1 MREQDDEAKR
11 VVLVVDDDSD
21 IRRVVRTVLEAD
33 NFEVVEAADGPAAL
47 LLLEAINGRGPDAV
61 VLDIMMPGIDGIE
74 VCRRIDH
81 SNVKVVML
89 SARDDADTRDRAA
102 QAGCDAYLTKPF
114 SAIELLDAV
123 EKLTPGPRT
132 RGSPT

>member
-1 MREQDDEAKR
+1 VSAVEGAKR
-11 VVLVVDDDSD
+11 VVLVVDDDAA

-47 LLLEAINGRGPDAV
+47 LLLDAINGRGPDAV

-81 SNVKVVML
+81 TSVKVVML
-89 SARDDADTRDRAA
+89 SARDDADTREEAA
-102 QAGCDAYLTKPF
+102 KAGADAYLTKPF

-123 EKLTPGPRT
+123 EKLTP
-132 RGSPT
+132 

>member
-1 MREQDDEAKR
+1 MTASDGGKR
-11 VVLVVDDDSD
+11 VVLVVDDDSA

-47 LLLEAINGRGPDAV
+47 LLLEAINGRGPEAV

-81 SNVKVVML
+81 ERVKVVML

-102 QAGCDAYLTKPF
+102 KAGADAYLTKPF

-123 EKLTPGPRT
+123 EKLTP
-132 RGSPT
+132 

>member
-1 MREQDDEAKR
+1 MTDASGQKR
-11 VVLVVDDDSD
+11 VVLVVDDDSA

-47 LLLEAINGRGPDAV
+47 LLLDAINGRGPEAV

-81 SNVKVVML
+81 GRVKVVML
-89 SARDDADTRDRAA
+89 SARDDADTRD
-102 QAGCDAYLTKPF
+102 QATKAGADAYLTKPF

-123 EKLTPGPRT
+123 EKLAT
-132 RGSPT
+132 

>member
-1 MREQDDEAKR
+1 MAESGGAKR
-11 VVLVVDDDSD
+11 VVLVVDDDAA

-33 NFEVVEAADGPAAL
+33 GFEVVEAADGPAAL
-47 LLLEAINGRGPDAV
+47 LLLDAIMGKGPDVV

-81 SNVKVVML
+81 DKIKVIML
-89 SARDDADTRDRAA
+89 SARDDAEARDQAA
-102 QAGCDAYLTKPF
+102 QAGADAYLTKPF

-123 EKLTPGPRT
+123 EKLA
-132 RGSPT
+132 S

>member
-1 MREQDDEAKR
+1 MTDAAAGQKR
-11 VVLVVDDDSD
+11 VVLVVDDDAA

-47 LLLEAINGRGPDAV
+47 LLLDAINGRGPEAV

-81 SNVKVVML
+81 ERVKVVML
-89 SARDDADTRDRAA
+89 SARADAATKEPAA
-102 QAGCDAYLTKPF
+102 KAGADAYLTKPF

-123 EKLTPGPRT
+123 EKLTPR
-132 RGSPT
+132 

>member
-1 MREQDDEAKR
+1 MSDAEPIKR
-11 VVLVVDDDSD
+11 VVLVVDDDSA

-81 SNVKVVML
+81 TSVKVIML
-89 SARDDADTRDRAA
+89 SARDDQETKDEAA
-102 QAGCDAYLTKPF
+102 EAGADAYLTKPF

-123 EKLTPGPRT
+123 EKLTP
-132 RGSPT
+132 

>member
-1 MREQDDEAKR
+1 MTSDGEHKR
-11 VVLVVDDDSD
+11 VVLVVDDDSA

-33 NFEVVEAADGPAAL
+33 NFDVVEAADGPAAL
-47 LLLEAINGRGPDAV
+47 LLLEAINGRGPEAV

-81 SNVKVVML
+81 ERVKVVML

-102 QAGCDAYLTKPF
+102 KAGADAYLTKPF

-123 EKLTPGPRT
+123 EKLTP
-132 RGSPT
+132 

>member
-1 MREQDDEAKR
+1 MAESGGAKR
-11 VVLVVDDDSD
+11 VVLVVDDDAA

-33 NFEVVEAADGPAAL
+33 GFDVVEAADGPAAL
-47 LLLEAINGRGPDAV
+47 LLLDAIMGKGPDAV

-81 SNVKVVML
+81 DKIKVIML
-89 SARDDADTRDRAA
+89 SARDDAEARDQAS
-102 QAGCDAYLTKPF
+102 QAGADAYLTKPF

-123 EKLTPGPRT
+123 EKLA
-132 RGSPT
+132 S

>member
-1 MREQDDEAKR
+1 
-11 VVLVVDDDSD
+11 VLVVDDDSA

-33 NFEVVEAADGPAAL
+33 NFDVVEAADGPAAL
-47 LLLEAINGRGPDAV
+47 LLLEAINGRGPEAV

-81 SNVKVVML
+81 DRVKVVML

-102 QAGCDAYLTKPF
+102 KAGADAYLTKPF

-123 EKLTPGPRT
+123 EKLTP
-132 RGSPT
+132 

>member
-1 MREQDDEAKR
+1 MTDVGGGDQKR
-11 VVLVVDDDSD
+11 VVLVVDDDSA

-47 LLLEAINGRGPDAV
+47 LLLDAINGRGPEAV

-81 SNVKVVML
+81 SRVKVVML
-89 SARDDADTRDRAA
+89 SARDDADTRDQAA
-102 QAGCDAYLTKPF
+102 KAGADAYLTKPF

-123 EKLTPGPRT
+123 EKLTP
-132 RGSPT
+132 

>member
-1 MREQDDEAKR
+1 MAEPGGAGKR
-11 VVLVVDDDSD
+11 VVLVVDDDAA

-47 LLLEAINGRGPDAV
+47 LLLDAIMGRGPDAV

-81 SNVKVVML
+81 EKIKVVML
-89 SARDDADTRDRAA
+89 SARDDAETRMRAA
-102 QAGCDAYLTKPF
+102 DAGAEAYLTKPF

-123 EKLTPGPRT
+123 EKVG
-132 RGSPT
+132 

>member
-1 MREQDDEAKR
+1 MSGTDGGAKR
-11 VVLVVDDDSD
+11 VVLVVDDDSA

-47 LLLEAINGRGPDAV
+47 LLLDAINGRGPEAV

-81 SNVKVVML
+81 SRVKVVML

-102 QAGCDAYLTKPF
+102 KAGADAYLTKPF

-123 EKLTPGPRT
+123 EKLTP
-132 RGSPT
+132 

>member
-1 MREQDDEAKR
+1 MTTSDAGQKR
-11 VVLVVDDDSD
+11 VVLVVDDDSA

-33 NFEVVEAADGPAAL
+33 NFDVVEAADGPAAL
-47 LLLEAINGRGPDAV
+47 LLLEAINGRGPEAV

-81 SNVKVVML
+81 DRVKVVML

-102 QAGCDAYLTKPF
+102 KAGADAYLTKPF

-123 EKLTPGPRT
+123 EKLTP
-132 RGSPT
+132 

>member
-1 MREQDDEAKR
+1 MAEPGGTKR
-11 VVLVVDDDSD
+11 VVLVVDDDAA

-33 NFEVVEAADGPAAL
+33 GFDVVEAADGPAAL
-47 LLLEAINGRGPDAV
+47 LLLDAIMGKGPDAV

-81 SNVKVVML
+81 DKIKVIML
-89 SARDDADTRDRAA
+89 SARDDAEAREKATL
-102 QAGCDAYLTKPF
+102 AGADAYLTKPF

-123 EKLTPGPRT
+123 EQLA
-132 RGSPT
+132 S

>member
-1 MREQDDEAKR
+1 MSATDGGARR
-11 VVLVVDDDSD
+11 VVLVVDDDSA

-47 LLLEAINGRGPDAV
+47 LLLEAINGRGPEAV

-81 SNVKVVML
+81 ERVKVIML
-89 SARDDADTRDRAA
+89 SARDDADTRDSAA
-102 QAGCDAYLTKPF
+102 KAGADAYLTKPF

-123 EKLTPGPRT
+123 EKLTP
-132 RGSPT
+132 

>member
-1 MREQDDEAKR
+1 MSDQAAVKR
-11 VVLVVDDDSD
+11 VVLVVDDDSA

-47 LLLEAINGRGPDAV
+47 LLLDAINGRGPEAV

-81 SNVKVVML
+81 ERVKVIML

-102 QAGCDAYLTKPF
+102 KAGADAYLTKPF

-123 EKLTPGPRT
+123 EKLTP
-132 RGSPT
+132 S

>member
-1 MREQDDEAKR
+1 MTEQRGGAKR
-11 VVLVVDDDSD
+11 VVLVVDDDSA

-33 NFEVVEAADGPAAL
+33 NFDVVEAADGPAAL
-47 LLLEAINGRGPDAV
+47 LLLDAINGRGPEAV

-81 SNVKVVML
+81 DRVKVVML

-102 QAGCDAYLTKPF
+102 LAGADAYLTKPF

-123 EKLTPGPRT
+123 EKLTPG
-132 RGSPT
+132 

>member
-1 MREQDDEAKR
+1 VTVNEGARKR
-11 VVLVVDDDSD
+11 VVLVVDDDSA

-33 NFEVVEAADGPAAL
+33 NFDVVEAADGPAAL
-47 LLLEAINGRGPDAV
+47 LLLEAINGRGPEAV

-81 SNVKVVML
+81 DRVKVVML
-89 SARDDADTRDRAA
+89 SARDDAETREQAA
-102 QAGCDAYLTKPF
+102 QAGADAYLTKPF

-123 EKLTPGPRT
+123 EKLTP
-132 RGSPT
+132 

>member
-1 MREQDDEAKR
+1 MTTSDGGGKR
-11 VVLVVDDDSD
+11 VVLVVDDDSA

-33 NFEVVEAADGPAAL
+33 NFDVVEAADGPAAL
-47 LLLEAINGRGPDAV
+47 LLLEAINGRGPEAV

-81 SNVKVVML
+81 DRVKVVML
-89 SARDDADTRDRAA
+89 SARDDADTRERAEK
-102 QAGCDAYLTKPF
+102 AGADAYLTKPF

-123 EKLTPGPRT
+123 EKLTP
-132 RGSPT
+132 